1 MSLQKVF
8 NDEIQLR
15 FDEISNKL
23 YNFKHSFDLFIKKLL
38 GKCLGFAPRSESF
51 AIEPSVQVCSI
62 SSLSEFRFAEMSCF
76 ATPASASS
84 IRTQIRYAQLTTY
97 VRKNKRWCITMGIF
111 KIKADKFE
119 WIGGAA
125 DDPQDL
131 CLHGH
136 VTVQF
141 GDTTLED
148 TGTVSA
154 TALYLLKTL
163 TEDKLMAEYDIQ
175 MIPCCGH
182 TLIANDELTEVAIS
196 GCDTGTDWSTIHD
209 GDAVRFILPTEQEEV
224 VTLREYQY
232 EVLDFAKSVKRFY
245 DACTPKEI
253 PEDEFD
259 RNGYIAFWNEW
270 QRRYN
275 DGLMLLSLETG
286 REMELSHDGL
296 HYFVSHKDGEWSL
309 YCEESKKMQLFPGW
323 YALYENA
330 RFGDKLLRNE
340 VANISFDD
348 IL

>member
-1 MSLQKVF
+1 
-8 NDEIQLR
+8 
-15 FDEISNKL
+15 
-23 YNFKHSFDLFIKKLL
+23 
-38 GKCLGFAPRSESF
+38 
-51 AIEPSVQVCSI
+51 
-62 SSLSEFRFAEMSCF
+62 
-76 ATPASASS
+76 
-84 IRTQIRYAQLTTY
+84 
-97 VRKNKRWCITMGIF
+97 MGTF
-111 KIKADKFE
+111 KIKADHLE

-125 DDPQDL
+125 DDPQDR
-131 CLHGH
+131 CLHGR

-141 GDTTLED
+141 GDTVLED
-148 TGTVSA
+148 LGTVSA

-163 TEDKLMAEYDIQ
+163 TEDKVMAYNDIE

-182 TLIANDELTEVAIS
+182 FLVANKDLTEVFII
-196 GCDTGTDWSTIHD
+196 GCDTGTDWSTIHE
-209 GDAVRFILPTEQEEV
+209 GNSVRFVLPSGQEEV

-232 EVLDFAKSVKRFY
+232 EVLDFAKSVKKFY

-253 PEDEFD
+253 PEDEFK

-309 YCEESKKMQLFPGW
+309 YCEESKEMQLFPGW

-330 RFGDKLLRNE
+330 RFGDKLLRDE
-340 VANISFDD
+340 VANITFDD

>member
-1 MSLQKVF
+1 
-8 NDEIQLR
+8 
-15 FDEISNKL
+15 
-23 YNFKHSFDLFIKKLL
+23 
-38 GKCLGFAPRSESF
+38 
-51 AIEPSVQVCSI
+51 
-62 SSLSEFRFAEMSCF
+62 
-76 ATPASASS
+76 
-84 IRTQIRYAQLTTY
+84 
-97 VRKNKRWCITMGIF
+97 MGIF

-131 CLHGH
+131 CLHSH

-163 TEDKLMAEYDIQ
+163 TEDKVMAYHDIQ

-182 TLIANDELTEVAIS
+182 FLIANAELTEVQIS
-196 GCDTGTDWSTIHD
+196 GCDTGTDWSTIHE
-209 GDAVRFILPTEQEEV
+209 GDMVRLILPSGQEEV
-224 VTLREYQY
+224 VRLREYQY

-245 DACTPKEI
+245 DACAPKEI
-253 PEDEFD
+253 PEDEFE
-259 RNGYIAFWNEW
+259 RNGYTAFWNEW

-309 YCEESKKMQLFPGW
+309 YCEESKEMQLFPGW

-330 RFGDKLLRNE
+330 RLGDKLLR
-340 VANISFDD
+340 DD
-348 IL
+348 ITSIIFDAIL

>member
-1 MSLQKVF
+1 
-8 NDEIQLR
+8 
-15 FDEISNKL
+15 
-23 YNFKHSFDLFIKKLL
+23 
-38 GKCLGFAPRSESF
+38 
-51 AIEPSVQVCSI
+51 
-62 SSLSEFRFAEMSCF
+62 
-76 ATPASASS
+76 
-84 IRTQIRYAQLTTY
+84 
-97 VRKNKRWCITMGIF
+97 MGVF
-111 KIKADKFE
+111 KIKADHFE

-125 DDPQDL
+125 DDPKDL

-136 VTVQF
+136 ITVQF
-141 GDTTLED
+141 GDTILED
-148 TGTVSA
+148 HGTVSA

-163 TEDKLMAEYDIQ
+163 SENKIMAPYDIQ

-182 TLIANDELTEVAIS
+182 FLIANKELTNVMIS
-196 GCDTGTDWSTIHD
+196 GCDKGTDWSTIHED
-209 GDAVRFILPTEQEEV
+209 NTVRLLLPSGQEEV

-232 EVLDFAKSVKRFY
+232 AVLDFAKSVKQFY

-270 QRRYN
+270 QRRYHE
-275 DGLMLLSLETG
+275 GLMLLSLETG

-296 HYFVSHKDGEWSL
+296 HYFISHKDGEWSL
-309 YCEESKKMQLFPGW
+309 YCAESKKMQLFQGW

-330 RFGDKLLRNE
+330 RFGDKLLRDE

>member
-1 MSLQKVF
+1 
-8 NDEIQLR
+8 
-15 FDEISNKL
+15 
-23 YNFKHSFDLFIKKLL
+23 
-38 GKCLGFAPRSESF
+38 
-51 AIEPSVQVCSI
+51 
-62 SSLSEFRFAEMSCF
+62 
-76 ATPASASS
+76 
-84 IRTQIRYAQLTTY
+84 
-97 VRKNKRWCITMGIF
+97 MGVF
-111 KIKADKFE
+111 KIKAGEFQ
-119 WIGGAA
+119 WITGAA

-141 GDTTLED
+141 GDIVLED
-148 TGTVSA
+148 HGTVSA

-163 TEDKLMAEYDIQ
+163 SEDKIMKPYDIQ

-182 TLIANDELTEVAIS
+182 FLIANKELTEVQIS
-196 GCDTGTDWSTIHD
+196 GCDKGTDWSTIHE
-209 GDAVRFILPTEQEEV
+209 GSAVRFVLSSGREEV

-232 EVLDFAKSVKRFY
+232 EVLDFAKSVKQFY

-253 PEDEFD
+253 PEDEFK
-259 RNGYIAFWNEW
+259 RNGYTAFWNEW

-309 YCEESKKMQLFPGW
+309 YCEESKEMQLFQGW

-330 RFGDKLLRNE
+330 RFGDKLLRDE
-340 VANISFDD
+340 VANVSFDD

>member
-1 MSLQKVF
+1 
-8 NDEIQLR
+8 
-15 FDEISNKL
+15 
-23 YNFKHSFDLFIKKLL
+23 
-38 GKCLGFAPRSESF
+38 
-51 AIEPSVQVCSI
+51 
-62 SSLSEFRFAEMSCF
+62 
-76 ATPASASS
+76 
-84 IRTQIRYAQLTTY
+84 
-97 VRKNKRWCITMGIF
+97 MGVF
-111 KIKADKFE
+111 KIKADHFE

-125 DDPQDL
+125 DEPKDL

-141 GDTTLED
+141 GDTILED
-148 TGTVSA
+148 HGTVSA

-163 TEDKLMAEYDIQ
+163 SENKIMAPYDIQ

-182 TLIANDELTEVAIS
+182 FLIANKELTNVMIS
-196 GCDTGTDWSTIHD
+196 GCDKGTDWSTIHED
-209 GDAVRFILPTEQEEV
+209 NTVRLLLPSGQEEV

-232 EVLDFAKSVKRFY
+232 AVLDFAKSVKQFY

-253 PEDEFD
+253 PEDAFD

-270 QRRYN
+270 QRRYHE
-275 DGLMLLSLETG
+275 GLMLLSLETG

-296 HYFVSHKDGEWSL
+296 HYFISHKDGEWSL
-309 YCEESKKMQLFPGW
+309 YCAESKKMQLFQGW

-330 RFGDKLLRNE
+330 RFGDKLLRDE

>member
-1 MSLQKVF
+1 
-8 NDEIQLR
+8 
-15 FDEISNKL
+15 
-23 YNFKHSFDLFIKKLL
+23 
-38 GKCLGFAPRSESF
+38 
-51 AIEPSVQVCSI
+51 
-62 SSLSEFRFAEMSCF
+62 
-76 ATPASASS
+76 
-84 IRTQIRYAQLTTY
+84 
-97 VRKNKRWCITMGIF
+97 MGVF
-111 KIKADKFE
+111 KIKADHFE

-125 DDPQDL
+125 DDPKDL

-141 GDTTLED
+141 GDTILED
-148 TGTVSA
+148 HGTVSA

-163 TEDKLMAEYDIQ
+163 SENKIMAPYDIQ

-182 TLIANDELTEVAIS
+182 FLIANKELTNVMIS
-196 GCDTGTDWSTIHD
+196 GCDKGTDWSTIHED
-209 GDAVRFILPTEQEEV
+209 NTVRLLLPSGQEEI

-232 EVLDFAKSVKRFY
+232 AVLDFADSVKCFY
-245 DACTPKEI
+245 DSCTPKEI

-259 RNGYIAFWNEW
+259 RNGYTAFWNEW
-270 QRRYN
+270 QRRYHE
-275 DGLMLLSLETG
+275 GLMLLSLETG

-296 HYFVSHKDGEWSL
+296 HYFISHKDGEWSL
-309 YCEESKKMQLFPGW
+309 YCEEDKEMQLFQGW